1 MTRALLWMAAL
12 VLVYAL
18 MLASFDP
25 LDLALGAVVAAALLT
40 ALRGF
45 VFSGPP
51 VAGKV
56 LFARAA
62 AVPRLVWALL
72 VDITA
77 GTWQVAS
84 VVLGLRP
91 LDRPGIVLVPF
102 GDRTPNG
109 VVVTAFTAT
118 LAPGEFLVDIDWDRR
133 QLLFHVLDA
142 RDPQAVRAR
151 FASLYERH
159 QRGVAP

>member
-1 MTRALLWMAAL
+1 MTRALLWIAAL

-25 LDLALGAVVAAALLT
+25 LDLALGGLVAAALLA

-45 VFSGPP
+45 VLSAPAA
-51 VAGKV
+51 AGGT
-56 LFARAA
+56 LFRRAL
-62 AVPRLVWALL
+62 AVPRFVWAVL

-77 GTWQVAS
+77 GTWQVTS

-91 LDRPGIVLVPF
+91 LGRPGIVLVPF

-109 VVVTAFTAT
+109 VVVTAFAAT
-118 LAPGEFLVDIDWDRR
+118 LSPGEFLVDIDWDRR
-133 QLLFHVLDA
+133 RLLFHVLDA
-142 RDPQAVRAR
+142 RDPEAVRAR
-151 FASLYERH
+151 FAGFYERY
-159 QRGVAP
+159 QRAMAP